1 METVSLLISENVETN
16 LIYAICTENSIFMSN
31 KNNKMSEMEND
42 REAESFKRYDFNHA
56 PPKQSMKCNVSIN
69 EVLANPK
76 KSAMSHVMGDD
87 FDKKQNSTNSNS
99 PISVT
104 SLDEIFDSD
113 QKNGSLHQKASFFP
127 THHSFNDDKSSGT
140 SSLFSSGI

>member
-1 METVSLLISENVETN
+1 
-16 LIYAICTENSIFMSN
+16 MSN
-31 KNNKMSEMEND
+31 KNKKLNDMEND
-42 REAESFKRYDFNHA
+42 RDVESFKRYDFNHA

-104 SLDEIFDSD
+104 SLDEIFDSGD
-113 QKNGSLHQKASFFP
+113 QKNGSLQKASFFSA
-127 THHSFNDDKSSGT
+127 HHSM
-140 SSLFSSGI
+140 FSSGM